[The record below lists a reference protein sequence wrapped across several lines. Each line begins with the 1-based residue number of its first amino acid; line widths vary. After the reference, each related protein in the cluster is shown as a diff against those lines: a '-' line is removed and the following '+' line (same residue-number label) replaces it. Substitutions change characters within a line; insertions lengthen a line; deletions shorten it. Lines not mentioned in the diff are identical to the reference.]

1 MGMRRGGPPDILAPP
16 GGGGQGSG
24 GRPEDDEGSVED
36 GQQLELD
43 DPTDW
48 RLSFCKP
55 KWQDAT
61 FGHAGVG
68 GGQQAD
74 ARELQEAHVQPTDD
88 AGNLSHACQ
97 DEEECANA
105 GGGEDQ
111 EEHFTGFALGNDSE
125 TSE

>member
-1 MGMRRGGPPDILAPP
+1 MGGGGGPHGVLAPP

-68 GGQQAD
+68 GGQQID
-74 ARELQEAHVQPTDD
+74 ARELQEAHGQPPDD
-88 AGNLSHACQ
+88 VVIISDASE
-97 DEEECANA
+97 DETYCSNA
-105 GGGEDQ
+105 GG
-111 EEHFTGFALGNDSE
+111 SE
-125 TSE
+125 N